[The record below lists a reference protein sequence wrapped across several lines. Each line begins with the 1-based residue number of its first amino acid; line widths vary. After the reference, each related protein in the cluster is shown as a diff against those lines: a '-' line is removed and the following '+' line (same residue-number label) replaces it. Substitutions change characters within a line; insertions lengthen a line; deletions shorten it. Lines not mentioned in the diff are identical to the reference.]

1 METKL
6 DSKFAA
12 GSELLEEYGAALTS
26 GDFERWI
33 SLWTESGTQ
42 MAPDSPTRTSREE
55 IRAAM
60 EPVFDLYDHKMSVHP
75 RDARLAA
82 DWGFV
87 RGEFTHELSSKE
99 NGAGSRRVGKFLTIV
114 EKQSDG
120 TWKIA
125 CYCFNYDAPA
135 E

>member
-6 DSKFAA
+6 DSKFTA
-12 GSELLEEYGAALTS
+12 GSELLKEYEAAVTS

-42 MAPDSPTRTSREE
+42 MAPDVPTRKSREE

-60 EPVFDLYDHKMSVHP
+60 EPLFDLYDHKMSVHP

-87 RGEFTHELSSKE
+87 RGEFTHELGSKNSAE
-99 NGAGSRRVGKFLTIV
+99 RSRRAGKFLTIV

-125 CYCFNYDAPA
+125 CDCFNYDAAA